1 MPMAI
6 THALRAK
13 TYLVTSMSFN
23 SELPDDSSA
32 HNAAVMTAENQAI
45 PFPEGQSSNNNNPAD
60 EAVVAPAPQAISPE
74 NSDDEEALDADNAI
88 NEFIEP
94 ELSSEPTTERATAAG
109 DPRSARVEMV
119 SASIVQMPK
128 NIRPMP
134 AQGTLGKAILN
145 AGIRTDAVVAASFIH
160 PLITYSSRDG
170 SSLQGFT
177 NLEYSAIFRLQ
188 NIQVPVVILQDARV
202 VRFLRSKPG
211 AILERLLHTTHHT
224 ERLALASHLYDGDIW
239 GALFDEPLS
248 DELVAELIGVSV
260 KTLKSHLKKTKE
272 KNKNMEENFTEEKQ

>member
-1 MPMAI
+1 
-6 THALRAK
+6 
-13 TYLVTSMSFN
+13 MSIDFE
-23 SELPDDSSA
+23 SPDDSSE
-32 HNAAVMTAENQAI
+32 HNAAVKTAENQATPI
-45 PFPEGQSSNNNNPAD
+45 LESQSSTNINPVD
-60 EAVVAPAPQAISPE
+60 EAVVANAIQAISPE
-74 NSDDEEALDADNAI
+74 NSDDEEALDADTAI

-94 ELSSEPTTERATAAG
+94 ELSSEPATERSTAAG

-119 SASIVQMPK
+119 SPSFVQMPK
-128 NIRPMP
+128 SIRPLP
-134 AQGTLGKAILN
+134 AQGSLAKAILN
-145 AGIRTDAVVAASFIH
+145 AGLRTDAVVAASLIH
-160 PLITYSSRDG
+160 PLITYPNRDG
-170 SSLQGFT
+170 SSYQGFT
-177 NLEYSAIFRLQ
+177 NLEYAAIFRLQ